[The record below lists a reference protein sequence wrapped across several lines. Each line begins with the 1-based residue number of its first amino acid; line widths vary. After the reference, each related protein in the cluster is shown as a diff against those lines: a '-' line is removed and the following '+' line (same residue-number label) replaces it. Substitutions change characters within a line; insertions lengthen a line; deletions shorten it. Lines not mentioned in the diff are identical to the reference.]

1 MSMPATRHR
10 FTVEDWHQM
19 IAAGLFGD
27 DQRLELL
34 EGEIFEMTPIGPPH
48 TSVVNRLTRLWTA
61 RLGSR
66 AIVQIQG
73 PVLAG
78 PISEPEPDVSLLRE
92 RSDFYRERHADPAEV
107 LLVIEV
113 ADTSLAYDRA
123 KLRIYASAGMA
134 EVWIVDLQGERVDI
148 YRTPG
153 PAGYAD
159 ERVLR
164 RGDRGSCQA
173 FPDVT
178 VTVDEILG

>member
-1 MSMPATRHR
+1 MPATRYR

-19 IAAGLFGD
+19 ISVGLFRD

-61 RLGSR
+61 RLGPR

-92 RSDFYRERHADPAEV
+92 RSDFYRERHADPTEV

-123 KLRIYASAGMA
+123 KLRIYAEAGMA
-134 EVWIVDLQGERVDI
+134 EVWIVDLQSERVEV

-159 ERVLR
+159 TRVLH
-164 RGDRGSCQA
+164 RGDRGSCLA

-178 VTVDEILG
+178 VAVDEMLG

>member
-1 MSMPATRHR
+1 MQTEITKKR
-10 FTVEDWHQM
+10 FTVDEFYSMFD
-19 IAAGLFGD
+19 AGILD
-27 DQRLELL
+27 RDSRLELI

-48 TSVVNRLTRLWTA
+48 TSVVNRLNRLWTA
-61 RLGSR
+61 RLGSQ

-92 RSDFYRERHADPAEV
+92 RSDFYREQPPDPPDV

-123 KLRIYASAGMA
+123 KLRIYAAAGMA
-134 EVWIVDLQGERVDI
+134 EVWIVDLQGERAAI
-148 YRTPG
+148 YRSPG
-153 PAGYAD
+153 AAGYAD

-164 RGDRGSCQA
+164 RGGRGSCLA
-173 FPDVT
+173 FPDIT
-178 VTVDEILG
+178 VKVDEILG

>member
-10 FTVEDWHQM
+10 FTVEDWHRM
-19 IAAGLFGD
+19 IAAGLFRD

-48 TSVVNRLTRLWTA
+48 TSVVNRLTRLWTT

-78 PISEPEPDVSLLRE
+78 PISELEPDVSILRE
-92 RSDFYRERHADPAEV
+92 RSDFYRAQLPAPTDV

-113 ADTSLAYDRA
+113 
-123 KLRIYASAGMA
+123 
-134 EVWIVDLQGERVDI
+134 
-148 YRTPG
+148 
-153 PAGYAD
+153 
-159 ERVLR
+159 
-164 RGDRGSCQA
+164 
-173 FPDVT
+173 
-178 VTVDEILG
+178 

>member
-19 IAAGLFGD
+19 IAAGLFRD
-27 DQRLELL
+27 DHRLELL

-48 TSVVNRLTRLWTA
+48 TSVVDRLNRLWMT

-66 AIVQIQG
+66 AIVRVQG

-78 PISEPEPDVSLLRE
+78 PVSEPEPDVALLRE
-92 RSDFYRERHADPAEV
+92 RPDFYREQHPHPHDV

-123 KLRIYASAGMA
+123 KLRIYAAAGMA
-134 EVWIVDLQGERVDI
+134 EVWIVDLQNERVEI
-148 YRTPG
+148 YRAPG
-153 PAGYAD
+153 AAGYAD

-164 RGDRGSCQA
+164 RGDRGACLA
-173 FPDVT
+173 FPAVI

>member
-19 IAAGLFGD
+19 IAAGLFRD

-78 PISEPEPDVSLLRE
+78 PISEPEPDFSLLQE

-123 KLRIYASAGMA
+123 KLRIYAAAGMT
-134 EVWIVDLQGERVDI
+134 EIWIVDLNSERIEI
-148 YRTPG
+148 YRSPG
-153 PAGYAD
+153 PAGYTD

-164 RGDRGSCQA
+164 RGDRASCLA

-178 VTVDEILG
+178 VTVDEMLG

>member
-19 IAAGLFGD
+19 IVAGLFQN

-34 EGEIFEMTPIGPPH
+34 EGEIFEMTPIGPRH

-61 RLGSR
+61 WLGSR
-66 AIVQIQG
+66 AIVQIHG
-73 PVLAG
+73 PILAG
-78 PISEPEPDVSLLRE
+78 PLSEPEPDVSILRE
-92 RSDFYRERHADPAEV
+92 RSDFYREQHADPSDV

-123 KLRIYASAGMA
+123 KLRICAAAGMA
-134 EVWIVDLQGERVDI
+134 EVWIVDLQGERVTI
-148 YRTPG
+148 CRGPG
-153 PAGYAD
+153 AAGYAD

-164 RGDRGSCQA
+164 RGDRGSCLA

>member
-1 MSMPATRHR
+1 MPATRHR

-19 IAAGLFGD
+19 IAAGLFRD

-48 TSVVNRLTRLWTA
+48 TSVVNRLTRLWTT

-78 PISEPEPDVSLLRE
+78 PTSEPEPDVSLLRE
-92 RSDFYRERHADPAEV
+92 KPDFYRAGHPQPNDV

-123 KLRIYASAGMA
+123 KLRIYTAAGMA
-134 EVWIVDLQGERVDI
+134 EVWIVDLQAERIAI
-148 YRTPG
+148 YRGPG
-153 PAGYAD
+153 ATGYAE

-164 RGDRGSCQA
+164 RGDRGSCLA

-178 VTVDEILG
+178 VAVDEILG

>member
-19 IAAGLFGD
+19 IAAGLFRD

-48 TSVVNRLTRLWTA
+48 TSVVDRLTRLCTS

-66 AIVQIQG
+66 AIVRIQG

-78 PISEPEPDVSLLRE
+78 PVSEPEPDVSLLRD
-92 RSDFYRERHADPAEV
+92 RRDFYREQHPQPREV

-123 KLRIYASAGMA
+123 KLRIYAAAGMA
-134 EVWIVDLQGERVDI
+134 EVWIVDLEGERVEI
-148 YRTPG
+148 YRAPG
-153 PAGYAD
+153 AGGYAD
-159 ERVLR
+159 QRVLC
-164 RGDRGSCQA
+164 RGDRTACQA
-173 FPDVT
+173 FSEIFVA
-178 VTVDEILG
+178 VDEILG